1 MKLVDFIDPNKVE
14 LNVPFSSKKRLF
26 EQLAIR
32 IGRSKKQSRRIYDSL
47 VIREKLGNT
56 SLGNGVA
63 LPHGNCLKER
73 EVNCYIFVLNKPV
86 NYEAVDDSMVQ
97 LVVCFAFPLK
107 IEKPHC
113 ELLKEAGQFFKKHR
127 LYRELIL
134 AKTPKEFVEIIIRES
149 K

>member
-32 IGRSKKQSRRIYDSL
+32 IGRSKKQTRRIYDSL
-47 VIREKLGNT
+47 VVREKLGNT

-63 LPHGNCLKER
+63 LPHGSCLKEK
-73 EVNCYIFVLNKPV
+73 EVSCCIFVLNHPI

-97 LVVCFAFPLK
+97 LIVCFAFPTN
-107 IEKPHC
+107 IEDSHC

-127 LYRELIL
+127 LYRELVT
-134 AKTPKEFVEIIIRES
+134 AKSAKDFVEIIIRES